1 MIPNRDSIPQNQP
14 KPKDTV
20 SKTVGAAE
28 SIGGI
33 DEDFVLSA
41 VAKEP
46 SIVFVLLF
54 PWACIIAVPP
64 ITSNAIASNS
74 EELMTP
80 VKLLFFITMILFV
93 CLNLKYKDFSHNV
106 GACREDFGI

>member
-14 KPKDTV
+14 NPKDAV
-20 SKTVGAAE
+20 SKAAGAAA

-41 VAKEP
+41 VTKEP
-46 SIVFVLLF
+46 SIVFVLLV
-54 PWACIIAVPP
+54 PRPCIIAVPP
-64 ITSNAIASNS
+64 IMSNAIASNS
-74 EELMTP
+74 EELKTS
-80 VKLLFFITMILFV
+80 VRLLFFIAMILFF
-93 CLNLKYKDFSHNV
+93 CLNLEYKDFSHNV